1 MVDFHIHFLFVQY
14 DYHMIDS
21 DDSDWASLV
30 RKHLS
35 DDPLDEDEEVYNY
48 EVAKEPVVLIH
59 SGSIAFRGVMQS
71 LQ

>member
-1 MVDFHIHFLFVQY
+1 
-14 DYHMIDS
+14 MIDS